1 MLMSQ
6 VLMPEHAATPGL
18 TDLAAL
24 RVALRGAVL
33 NPDDREYGTA
43 TAAWCAGVRQAPS
56 LIILPE
62 TAADVATA
70 VGFARDHGLPVAVQA
85 TGHGA
90 AKPCDHGL
98 LINTSRMQGVTIDPV
113 ARTAR
118 VEAGT
123 KWSAVIPL
131 AQEQRLAPLNGSS
144 SDIGVV
150 GYTLGGGTGWM
161 ARKYGFAADRILGA
175 DIVTADGAALRISGT
190 EHEELL
196 WALRGGS
203 GNFGIVT
210 ALEFEL
216 VPVTTVYG
224 GGVVYPLV
232 QAPTVLPAFA
242 TWVETLPEEITA
254 SVAIMRLPPMPEL
267 PPMLRG
273 QEVVIVRACGLG
285 DLTAAATAIA
295 PMRKLGTPLLDTF
308 AVMPY
313 TAIDSISMD
322 PVDPM
327 PIISATSLLEEL
339 SPSAIDA
346 LLAVAGPGVDSP
358 VMMIELRYI
367 AGASERSPRAGG
379 NANRDTAPFT
389 LYAIGVAGDP
399 EGRGVVQASLKR
411 VVTTLA
417 PFASDKVFLNFLG
430 DGDWGPERTRA
441 AYTADDYTRLQ
452 RIKAQVD
459 PENRFCFNHNIQPE
473 G

>member
-1 MLMSQ
+1 MSQ
-6 VLMPEHAATPGL
+6 VLMPERAATPGL
-18 TDLAAL
+18 TDIAAL
-24 RVALRGAVL
+24 RVALRGAVFT
-33 NPDDREYGTA
+33 PEDPEYATA
-43 TAAWCAGVRQAPS
+43 TAAWCAGVRHTPA
-56 LIILPE
+56 LVVLPE

-90 AKPCDHGL
+90 AKPCNHGL
-98 LINTSRMQGVTIDPV
+98 LINTSRMQGVTVDPV
-113 ARTAR
+113 AGTAR

-123 KWSAVIPL
+123 KWNAVIPI
-131 AQEQRLAPLNGSS
+131 AQEHGLAPLNGSS

-161 ARKYGFAADRILGA
+161 ARKYGFAADRILSA
-175 DIVTADGAALRISGT
+175 DLVTADGAALHISET
-190 EHEELL
+190 ENDELL

-216 VPVTTVYG
+216 VPVTQVYG

-232 QAPTVLPAFA
+232 QSPTVLPAFA
-242 TWVETLPEEITA
+242 AWVETLPEEITA

-273 QEVVIVRACGLG
+273 QEVVIVRACGVG

-313 TAIDSISMD
+313 TAIDAISMD

-327 PIISATSLLEEL
+327 PLLSATSLLEEL

-358 VMMIELRYI
+358 VLMIELRYI
-367 AGASERSPRAGG
+367 AGASERSPRSGG
-379 NANRDTAPFT
+379 NANRDSAPFT

-399 EGRGVVQASLKR
+399 EGRSVVQSDLER
-411 VVTTLA
+411 VVTQLA
-417 PFASDKVFLNFLG
+417 PFASGKVFLNFLG

-441 AYTADDYTRLQ
+441 AYTADDYARLQ
-452 RIKAQVD
+452 RIKAKVD
-459 PENRFCFNHNIQPE
+459 PENRFCFNHNIQPA